1 MEEKIEELLKRAKLI
16 VETDKNLGID
26 EYAANLNKGASGSAP
41 DAAYQNKQSAL
52 DSLKEELLK
61 CQECVLHKTRT
72 NLVFGEGHPNAQL
85 MFVGEAPGRQEDI
98 EGRPFVG
105 RAGQLLTK
113 IINAMHLKR
122 NQVYIANILKDRPP
136 NNRNPQQEEIA
147 ACKGYL
153 EKQIDIIEPR
163 VICAL
168 GTFAAQVL
176 LEVDTPISKL
186 RGKFY
191 DYRQIKF
198 MPTYHPAYLLRNP
211 KEKKVVWEDMKKIMA
226 ELGLKP

>member
-1 MEEKIEELLKRAKLI
+1 MEEKIGELLKRAKLL
-16 VETDKNLGID
+16 VETDKNFGID
-26 EYAANLNKGASGSAP
+26 EYTANLNKAASGSASG
-41 DAAYQNKQSAL
+41 AAYQNKQSAL
-52 DSLKEELLK
+52 DSLKKELLK
-61 CQECVLHKTRT
+61 CQRCVLHKTRT
-72 NLVFGEGHPNAQL
+72 NLVFGEGHPSAQL

-122 NQVYIANILKDRPP
+122 NQVYIANVLKDRPP

-153 EKQIDIIEPR
+153 EKQIDIIKPR
-163 VICAL
+163 VVCAL

-176 LEVDTPISKL
+176 LEVDTPISRL